1 VNRCCRLGIIALSAA
16 LASAGRPLA
25 GAAVDEIAAAAPLK
39 DPCSLLKPADI
50 QALDATAKIGNGKF
64 TNNPPLA
71 AACVYR
77 WGPRTSEWGETELTI
92 DIVDAAQ
99 VWPGGLSAAQIKQQI
114 LGEIKIGGPDATEI
128 AGVGD
133 GALFTTEPK
142 SHNAKARAFVVKAKG
157 VVLEVA
163 FHGGNALAQKDKLV
177 ALLKTAV
184 AAL

>member
-1 VNRCCRLGIIALSAA
+1 VNRCCRLAIGALIVA
-16 LASAGRPLA
+16 LAIAGRPLA
-25 GAAVDEIAAAAPLK
+25 GAAEDEVLAAAPLK

-64 TNNPPLA
+64 TNNPPLG
-71 AACVYR
+71 AACAYS
-77 WGPRTSEWGETELTI
+77 WGPRTSEWGETALTI
-92 DIVDAAQ
+92 DIVDTTQ
-99 VWPGGLSAAQIKQQI
+99 VWPGLSAAQIKQRI
-114 LGEIKIGGPDATEI
+114 LGDVKMGGPDATEI

-133 GALFTTEPK
+133 GALFVTEPK
-142 SHNAKARAFVVKAKG
+142 SHNAKARAYVVKAKG
-157 VVLEVA
+157 VLLELT